1 MGEGFF
7 YTYCND
13 TDDCCYVQGYK
24 DGKRVRYAIGR
35 MKNYS
40 RMVDKSG
47 HYVKFFGDKYKD
59 CIERYKKFSEFTNT
73 YYITVEDYNR
83 YRYILNVSLSDT
95 ETWYSYDIVKRDSND
110 RVIEVTKGRFHFE
123 SPVIINTDCDKKTI
137 DGKSLVEL
145 RFKIYDTLNV
155 ERWFKEN
162 NIDLYGVIDLNSKYM
177 DDWQDRKDFK
187 IDYDKIKIGF
197 IDIETEMEHGQMDTV
212 ECPERI
218 NVITLKVLGDKI
230 YTWCLGEFH
239 TDDPNVEYVCC
250 VDEKQLLRCF
260 LDKWEEL
267 DLDVISDWNGMSFDI
282 PYIVGRIK
290 KLLKP
295 ESVSRLSPFG
305 LVIARQK
312 KNSFGKKYETFKIVG
327 INHLDYMELYV
338 NYSHTPQSS
347 YSLNNICNYEI
358 GKGKIDYSEYGSL
371 HKLYLENFQKFVE
384 YNIRDVTIIEEL
396 DAKLRMIHLAMSVA
410 YMCRCCFEDVYS
422 QIRIWDSYIYSNFK
436 HKNLVIPPKKEIS
449 AEQRGTLMGGYV
461 KLPKKA
467 GVFSNIVSF
476 DVNSLYPTI
485 IRQLNLSPETMTD
498 EVDEEFKKKYG
509 WLRDEN
515 GEFLRDNEGNKIQ
528 DPDDLHHLK
537 GFINCEVDCSKAKE
551 KGMVYTCNGNFV
563 KKDKQGFLPEMVG
576 NLYNNRVEVK
586 KKMKKSK
593 QELELV
599 IKELEKRGE

>member
-1 MGEGFF
+1 MHEGFF
-7 YTYCND
+7 YTYCLAVNNVIY
-13 TDDCCYVQGYK
+13 TQGYK
-24 DGKRVRYAIGR
+24 DGKRIRYAIGE
-35 MKNYS
+35 MPNYKIPK
-40 RMVDKSG
+40 DKEEFYTR
-47 HYVKFFGDKYKD
+47 YVGDKYFVTK
-59 CIERYKKFSEFTNT
+59 EENKKFEEFTDT
-73 YYITVEDYNR
+73 VYIKLEDYNK
-83 YRYILNVSLSDT
+83 YRYILNIELSDT
-95 ETWYSYDIVKRDSND
+95 ETKHKYSFIDKSG
-110 RVIEVTKGRFHFE
+110 VTKTSYYSFKYP
-123 SPVIINTDCDKKTI
+123 SVINTDCNV
-137 DGKSLVEL
+137 KSIKGDDLIEI
-145 RFKIYDTLNV
+145 RFKLVDTNNII
-155 ERWFKEN
+155 RWFKEN
-162 NIDLYGVIDLNSKYM
+162 DIDLYNVIDPNVKYM
-177 DDWQDRKDFK
+177 DRWQDRKDFN
-187 IDYDKIKIGF
+187 IDWDLIKIAF
-197 IDIETEMEHGQMDTV
+197 LDIETEMEHGQMDTYT
-212 ECPERI
+212 CPERI
-218 NVITLKVLGDKI
+218 NVITLKVLGGKI

-239 TDDPNVEYVCC
+239 TDDPNVEVVCC
-250 VDEKQLLRCF
+250 VNEAQLLRCF

-267 DLDVISDWNGMSFDI
+267 DLDVISDWNGFTFDL

-290 KLLKP
+290 NVLGP
-295 ESVSRLSPFG
+295 SQVCRLSPFG
-305 LVIARQK
+305 LIETREA
-312 KNSFGKKYETFKIVG
+312 KNSFGKEYIEYKIIG
-327 INHLDYMELYV
+327 INHLDYMWLYV
-338 NYSHTPQSS
+338 NFSHTPQSS

-371 HKLYLENFQKFVE
+371 HKLYKQNFQKFVE

-396 DAKLRMIHLAMSVA
+396 DAKLKMIHLAISIA
-410 YMCRCCFEDVYS
+410 YMCRCCFDDVSS

-436 HKNLVIPPKKEIS
+436 HKNLAIPPKRIITD
-449 AEQRGTLMGGYV
+449 AERGTLMGGYV

-498 EVDEEFKKKYG
+498 EVDEEFKKEYG
-509 WLRDEN
+509 WLKDAN
-515 GEFLRDNEGNKIQ
+515 GEFIRDSEGNKIQ

-576 NLYNNRVEVK
+576 NLYNRRVEVK